1 MIALPKREWPKVRG
15 EGVITEEVRLAA
27 VALALRTSNKNAARV
42 YGVAP
47 QTIGSWVLGAGHP
60 APKMGRKPNV
70 VVEQWR
76 REGLQVVGVA
86 EYRPLP
92 YRPKLTPEQIAQRG
106 NYKKR
111 MRNAQ
116 RRAQKLEEVANG

>member
-1 MIALPKREWPKVRG
+1 MIAFPKREWPKVRG
-15 EGVITEEVRLAA
+15 DGVLTDEVRLAA

-47 QTIGSWVLGAGHP
+47 TTIGSWVIGAGHP
-60 APKMGRKPNV
+60 APRLGRRPNA
-70 VVEQWR
+70 VVEGWR
-76 REGLQVVGVA
+76 KEGLQVVGVA

-92 YRPKLTPEQIAQRG
+92 YRPKLTAAQIAQRG
-106 NYKKR
+106 NHKKR